1 MPITTDARGGRL
13 GRKSSA
19 EVFRLLHEEVI
30 SGSYSPGQFLPTER
44 QLAAQHSV
52 AQNTVRRALKALEAE
67 KLIAAE
73 PRQGYRVLAR
83 ANDPHRGC
91 PLAFLNWH
99 TGPVGQWGSFD
110 DHLMAELK
118 TAADARGWS
127 LLAMGIGSLSAEEVI
142 ERVTAARAFAAALC
156 TRDEKTVEVIRR
168 AGLPALMLDQWFEGA
183 DTDSVMQDG
192 HQGGL
197 LAARHLVGL
206 GCRRI
211 AWFGSMDRNA
221 HSLARFGGASAGLM
235 GEDLSLPP
243 EMIHRIPDGGELE
256 AARRMLAGKRRPDGV
271 IALWQ
276 AYACAVKQ
284 AADERGLTVGKD
296 FHMVGWCSEETI
308 ENTYRPGL
316 KGGPLPPTITWSIRT
331 MAETAVSR
339 LAERREHP
347 ALPPLQ
353 IKIPVRLRLGT

>member
-1 MPITTDARGGRL
+1 MAIGN
-13 GRKSSA
+13 
-19 EVFRLLHEEVI
+19 
-30 SGSYSPGQFLPTER
+30 LP
-44 QLAAQHSV
+44 
-52 AQNTVRRALKALEAE
+52 
-67 KLIAAE
+67 
-73 PRQGYRVLAR
+73 
-83 ANDPHRGC
+83 
-91 PLAFLNWH
+91 
-99 TGPVGQWGSFD
+99 
-110 DHLMAELK
+110 
-118 TAADARGWS
+118 
-127 LLAMGIGSLSAEEVI
+127 AEEVI
-142 ERVTAARAFAAALC
+142 ERVSAARAFAVALC
-156 TRDEKTVEVIRR
+156 TRDEQTVEVIRR

-235 GEDLSLPP
+235 GEGRSLPP
-243 EMIHRIPDGGELE
+243 EMIHRTSDGGELE
-256 AARRMLAGKRRPDGV
+256 AARQMLAGRDRPDGV

-276 AYACAVKQ
+276 SYACAVKQ
-284 AADERGLTVGKD
+284 AADESGLEIGRD
-296 FHMVGWCSEETI
+296 FHMVGWCSEETLESI
-308 ENTYRPGL
+308 YLPGL
-316 KGGPLPPTITWSIRT
+316 KGGPMPPTITWSIRT

-353 IKIPVRLRLGT
+353 IKIPVRLRLGR